1 MSNTL
6 SYDDVVRTLDDLPS
20 LPAVVMEL
28 LGSIE
33 QENIDISVLA
43 KKVSYDQALTAK
55 TLRLANSSSFGLQ
68 VKVATIQQAITF
80 LGFQTT
86 RNLITAAAVTGCF
99 PTALCP
105 GFNDKAFWRHS
116 IATAACA
123 RSLARRL
130 RFNQDVAFTA
140 GLLHDIG
147 RLVLVSAIPR
157 QYSET
162 WPGAPTMTATWLDA
176 ERAVLGI
183 DHVDAGVALAE
194 HWNFSDTMRRRS
206 PGHHAPE
213 TPGAGFLAAIV
224 HVANAIVHALDLA
237 GAGRSGA
244 ARVHRGLDAMGLNE
258 EAICTCSAK
267 RNCNRRNVGHPDAE
281 LDNQPGQR
289 NGSGCA
295 GRVWP
300 KA

>member
-1 MSNTL
+1 MSML
-6 SYDDVVRTLDDLPS
+6 APEQLAQSVQDLPS

-55 TLRLANSSSFGLQ
+55 TLRLANSSSYGLQ

-99 PTALCP
+99 PNGKCP

-116 IATAACA
+116 IATAVCA

-147 RLVLVSAIPR
+147 RLVLVTGHPLAYGEALAWR
-157 QYSET
+157 RRHDGE
-162 WPGAPTMTATWLDA
+162 WLEA

-194 HWNFSDTMRRRS
+194 HWNFSDTMRQAIAF
-206 PGHHAPE
+206 HHAPE

-224 HVANAIVHALDLA
+224 HVANAVVHALDLA
-237 GAGRSGA
+237 GEEDELVPALSSIA
-244 ARVHRGLDAMGLNE
+244 WDAMGLNE
-258 EAICTCSAK
+258 DAYLDLFRETEQQLEEMSAILMA
-267 RNCNRRNVGHPDAE
+267 
-281 LDNQPGQR
+281 
-289 NGSGCA
+289 
-295 GRVWP
+295 
-300 KA
+300 

>member
-1 MSNTL
+1 MSML
-6 SYDDVVRTLDDLPS
+6 SPEQLALSVQDLPS

-55 TLRLANSSSFGLQ
+55 TLRLANSSSYGLQ

-86 RNLITAAAVTGCF
+86 RKLITAAAVTGCF
-99 PTALCP
+99 PNGKCP

-116 IATAACA
+116 IATAVCA

-147 RLVLVSAIPR
+147 RLVLVTGHPQAYGEVLAWR
-157 QYSET
+157 RRHDGE
-162 WPGAPTMTATWLDA
+162 WLEA
-176 ERAVLGI
+176 ERAVLGT

-194 HWNFSDTMRRRS
+194 HWNFSDTMRQAIAF
-206 PGHHAPE
+206 HHAPE

-224 HVANAIVHALDLA
+224 HVANAVVHGLDLA
-237 GAGRSGA
+237 GEEDELAPALSSIA
-244 ARVHRGLDAMGLNE
+244 WDAMGLNE
-258 EAICTCSAK
+258 DAYLDLFRETEQQLEEMSAILMA
-267 RNCNRRNVGHPDAE
+267 
-281 LDNQPGQR
+281 
-289 NGSGCA
+289 
-295 GRVWP
+295 
-300 KA
+300 

>member
-1 MSNTL
+1 MSGL
-6 SYDDVVRTLDDLPS
+6 SPEQLAQGVQDLPS

-99 PTALCP
+99 PAGLCP

-147 RLVLVSAIPR
+147 RLVLVAGHTRAYAEVLAWRASHD
-157 QYSET
+157 SDWVE
-162 WPGAPTMTATWLDA
+162 A
-176 ERAVLGI
+176 ERAVLGV
-183 DHVDAGVALAE
+183 DHVEAGVALAR
-194 HWNFSDTMRRRS
+194 HWNFSDTMRQAIAY
-206 PGHHAPE
+206 HHAPE
-213 TPGAGFLAAIV
+213 MSGAGFLAAIV
-224 HVANAIVHALDLA
+224 HVANAVVHALDLA
-237 GAGRSGA
+237 FEPDELVPDLSSVAW
-244 ARVHRGLDAMGLNE
+244 DAMGLNE
-258 EAICTCSAK
+258 EAYLDLFRETEQQLEEMSAILM
-267 RNCNRRNVGHPDAE
+267 A
-281 LDNQPGQR
+281 
-289 NGSGCA
+289 
-295 GRVWP
+295 
-300 KA
+300 